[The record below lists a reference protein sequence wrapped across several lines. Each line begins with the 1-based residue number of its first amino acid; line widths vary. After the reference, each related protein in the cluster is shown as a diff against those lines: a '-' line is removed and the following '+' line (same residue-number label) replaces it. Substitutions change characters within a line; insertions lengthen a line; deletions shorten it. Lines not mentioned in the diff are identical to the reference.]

1 MADPFRRPYL
11 DAQSWITALSGEGPY
26 AADLAEWLA
35 AADRGELQIVTSVL
49 MPVEVLGG
57 RHDARTQESAE
68 RAELAM
74 RRSSVQQVN
83 VTRVIVADA
92 RRLRVDHGLKTVDA
106 IHVATSAFGRADVL
120 LTNDDRVQGLGTFK
134 GVPIRRPDWQ
144 GDLPLDFGPP
154 D

>member
-26 AADLAEWLA
+26 ARDLAEWLA
-35 AADRGELQIVTSVL
+35 GADRGEFQIVTSVI
-49 MPVEVLGG
+49 MPIEVLGG
-57 RHDARTQESAE
+57 GHDVRTQESAE
-68 RAELAM
+68 RAEQAM

-92 RRLRVDHGLKTVDA
+92 RRLRLDHGLKTVDA
-106 IHVATSAFGRADVL
+106 IHVASSAFGRADVL
-120 LTNDDRVQGLGTFK
+120 LTNDDKVSGLGSFK

-144 GDLPLDFGPP
+144 GDLPPDFERTE
-154 D
+154 